1 MMARKD
7 TIKAALQTAKR
18 AKYPAASSRKV
29 QKEAEWSE
37 QQKETIKT
45 LKELLK

>member
-1 MMARKD
+1 MQANKA
-7 TIKAALQTAKR
+7 TIKAALKTAKR

-29 QKEAEWSE
+29 QKEHEWKE
-37 QQKETIKT
+37 QQEVLIET